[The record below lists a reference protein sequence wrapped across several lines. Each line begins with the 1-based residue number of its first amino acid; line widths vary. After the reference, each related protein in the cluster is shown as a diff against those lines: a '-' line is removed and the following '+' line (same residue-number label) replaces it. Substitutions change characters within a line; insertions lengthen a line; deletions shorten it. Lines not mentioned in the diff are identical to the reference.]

1 MTKGVFAFI
10 ADVMTAMSNC
20 SLYGKGHPAVLHLS
34 EKAQGVLEEL
44 YNDDRFTISLL
55 GDSVVI
61 NESPFLGR
69 NLHMNSLIK
78 KMRRSGIDK
87 IAITKGVTASE
98 LKEFISELALASRIT
113 GAYPH
118 IVSGIIEVKLGDGAE
133 ADVSAVMRENVG
145 KVKEVFQSVS
155 RFKQLDMVG
164 LEDLVV
170 SFISTIKR
178 EQNILKVIS
187 PIKSY
192 SEYTYA
198 HNTNVAVLSIF
209 QAESLG
215 FKDDVLHDIG
225 LAGLLHDVGKMFV
238 DKEVLEKT
246 DKLTGSEWEEM
257 QKHPVYGA
265 KYLATLPDIPKYA
278 LVAAY
283 EHHMKF
289 NNTGY
294 PKTTRR
300 NGDRQH
306 IISQIISISD
316 FFDALRTD
324 RPYRKSVEVP
334 AIVGLLTEASGKD
347 FNPHLVKNFLRSVK
361 SVTTAL
367 S

>member
-1 MTKGVFAFI
+1 MKNGVFAFI

-34 EKAQGVLEEL
+34 EKARDVLEDL
-44 YNDDRFTISLL
+44 YNEGRFTISLL
-55 GDSVVI
+55 GDSVII
-61 NESPFLGR
+61 NESPFPGR
-69 NLHMNSLIK
+69 NLHMHAFIK
-78 KMRRSGIDK
+78 KLRRSGIDK
-87 IAITKGVTASE
+87 IAVTKGVTAAE
-98 LKEFISELALASRIT
+98 LKEFISELAASKGISGT
-113 GAYPH
+113 YPH
-118 IVSGIIEVKLGDGAE
+118 IVSGIIEVKLGDGGG
-133 ADVSAVMRENVG
+133 ADVSAVMSENVG
-145 KVKEVFQSVS
+145 RVKEVFQGVS

-164 LEDLVV
+164 LEDIVV
-170 SFISTIKR
+170 SFISTLRR

-187 PIKSY
+187 PVKSY

-238 DKEVLEKT
+238 AKEVLEKK

-257 QKHPVYGA
+257 RKHPVYGA
-265 KYLATLPDIPKYA
+265 RYLATLPDIPKYA

-289 NNTGY
+289 NNSGY
-294 PKTTRR
+294 PETTRR
-300 NGDRQH
+300 SGDRQH
-306 IISQIISISD
+306 IISQLNSISD

-324 RPYRKSVEVP
+324 RPYRKSVELP
-334 AIVGLLTEASGKD
+334 SIIGLLTESSGRD

-361 SVTTAL
+361 GVTTAL